1 MTYPQTTFQPRTLSN
16 QALASNY
23 VVPFLNNTKFAV
35 ADNTEVRPLNYGEGT
50 YNSSTYGGET
60 QQTGFLSKTGTSII
74 FVVTVSAVLL
84 FSTLIIIILR
94 RPSRKDH
101 TAN

>member
-1 MTYPQTTFQPRTLSN
+1 MTYPQITFQSQTSSN
-16 QALASNY
+16 QALASSY

-60 QQTGFLSKTGTSII
+60 QTGFLSKTGTSII

-84 FSTLIIIILR
+84 FSALLIIILR

>member
-1 MTYPQTTFQPRTLSN
+1 M
-16 QALASNY
+16 
-23 VVPFLNNTKFAV
+23 PFLNNTKFAV

-50 YNSSTYGGET
+50 YNSSTYSGSGET
-60 QQTGFLSKTGTSII
+60 QTGFLSKTGTSII

-84 FSTLIIIILR
+84 FSALLIIILR